1 MLKIVQQST
10 QLPATPEALYEMYLD
25 PLQHAAITGSP
36 VVRIA
41 PAEGAEFWAFDGRI
55 HGRVLALTAG
65 RQIVQSWRSFEWRTE
80 DPDGTLVLTFS
91 PDHWRWSHRVGSS
104 ERPWPIYT
112 TNYLQIGPCATGT
125 LGGPILLALASLAH
139 RSTNDGGSTIT
150 QPGLPTASGL
160 AQTLDV
166 IVA

>member
-10 QLPATPEALYEMYLD
+10 QLPATPEALYAMYLD

-41 PAEGAEFWAFDGRI
+41 PTEGAKFWAFDGRI

-65 RQIVQSWRSFEWRTE
+65 RQIVQSWRSFEWWTE

-91 PDHWRWSHRVGSS
+91 PDIGGSRIES
-104 ERPWPIYT
+104 ALVNAPGHLS
-112 TNYLQIGPCATGT
+112 TNYWKIAHALLGPLAGPSCALSLLLLIGARMTE
-125 LGGPILLALASLAH
+125 A
-139 RSTNDGGSTIT
+139 
-150 QPGLPTASGL
+150 
-160 AQTLDV
+160 
-166 IVA
+166 